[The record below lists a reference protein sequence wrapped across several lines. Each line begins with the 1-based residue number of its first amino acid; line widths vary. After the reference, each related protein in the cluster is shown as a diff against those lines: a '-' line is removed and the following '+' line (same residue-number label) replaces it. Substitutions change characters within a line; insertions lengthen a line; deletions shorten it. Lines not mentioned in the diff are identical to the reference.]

1 MKLRIS
7 NRSGNKVLTGIF
19 LFLLIAFSAVAG
31 WLCWKNDFSPEVEG
45 ILFKAIGAVA
55 VATYFMVST
64 FIINSKKEIEF
75 QVSVPVMYEP
85 TSGAIF
91 SPYRKSAQSLP
102 EEGNM
107 FKGLDEYNMKK
118 LCDRFHGMELWQRLR
133 LAEGAQVDFNS
144 TDRMAYLEFVLLSW
158 LEIEVNWL
166 KVFESIGYTHA
177 GHGVGASLLNSTPS
191 VATKINLDKLANAN
205 PFFEL
210 YPMEL
215 TLPKGSKLQREVI
228 NGMINLTIKTDTGDL
243 SINFLPSSGGIFDER
258 LPSKLVSNMAALAK
272 HHIGQY
278 LPPRLWADYPVVRF
292 KYRANKI
299 SQFSDQAKSEMD
311 WLNKI
316 DKHLFKD
323 FSWDLVR
330 EYLSFDY
337 QAALN
342 LYRNYSAKIES
353 AK

>member
-1 MKLRIS
+1 M
-7 NRSGNKVLTGIF
+7 LTGIF
-19 LFLLIAFSAVAG
+19 LFLLIAFTAVAG

-64 FIINSKKEIEF
+64 FAINPKKEIEF

-107 FKGLDEYNMKK
+107 FKGLDEYNMRK
-118 LCDRFHGMELWQRLR
+118 LYDRFRGMDLWNRLR
-133 LAEGAQVDFNS
+133 LADGIQVDFNS

-158 LEIEVNWL
+158 LEVEVNWL

-177 GHGVGASLLNSTPS
+177 GHGGGANLLNATPN
-191 VATKINLDKLANAN
+191 VATTIDLDKIVNPN

-210 YPMEL
+210 YPMKI
-215 TLPKGSKLQREVI
+215 TLPKGGKLQREVI
-228 NGMINLTIKTDTGDL
+228 NGMIKLTVITDTGDL
-243 SINFLPSSGGIFDER
+243 TINFLPSGGGIFDER

-272 HHIGQY
+272 HHIGQN
-278 LPPRLWADYPVVRF
+278 LPPRLWADYPVVHF

-311 WLNKI
+311 WLKKI
-316 DKHLFKD
+316 DRHLFKD

-342 LYRNYSAKIES
+342 LYRKYAEKIE
-353 AK
+353 ATK